1 MHLLMKVFLF
11 LPTKEFKCLL
21 STTPVC
27 CLPFPLPFLLWIR
40 SPEPSLPAPCS
51 VSALWVLYLG
61 VGVGFKPWQSWTK
74 TDHFFR
80 KPHLAREA
88 RDKSSH
94 SHPPTAK
101 QQRYL
106 CHSASPHLRS
116 GISRCLGLISCRAGG
131 RALLQLSQAEYEL
144 IFPASCPTLPSDFKE
159 GREHA
164 AEPCCLTF
172 PLMMLSWTQLD
183 PLCVKLVKWKKIK

>member
-1 MHLLMKVFLF
+1 M
-11 LPTKEFKCLL
+11 
-21 STTPVC
+21 
-27 CLPFPLPFLLWIR
+27 
-40 SPEPSLPAPCS
+40 
-51 VSALWVLYLG
+51 
-61 VGVGFKPWQSWTK
+61 GFKPWQPWTQ

-80 KPHLAREA
+80 KPHLARKA

-94 SHPPTAK
+94 SRPPTAK

-144 IFPASCPTLPSDFKE
+144 IFPASCPTLASDFKE
-159 GREHA
+159 GGEHA
-164 AEPCCLTF
+164 AEPCCPTF
-172 PLMMLSWTQLD
+172 PLMMLYWTQLD
-183 PLCVKLVKWKKIK
+183 PLCVKLVKWKKKSHRKFIVSL